1 MKPEPVLSDEAP
13 RPIGPYSQAVRAG
26 DVVFLSGQIG
36 IDPLTG
42 RLEEGAEAQ
51 AVQAL
56 RNIRAVLASAGC
68 SLSDIV
74 TTTVLLADMG
84 DFAAVNKVYSEFF
97 TDPFPARAAFQVAA
111 LPLGARVEIQ
121 ATAFCGGGGG

>member
-26 DVVFLSGQIG
+26 EVIFLSGQLG

-42 RLEEGAEAQ
+42 RLAEGIEAQ

-68 SLSDIV
+68 SMSDLV

-84 DFAAVNKVYSEFF
+84 DFAAVNRVYSEFF
-97 TDPFPARAAFQVAA
+97 TEPFPARAAYQVAA

-121 ATAFCGGGGG
+121 ATAFSGGGNG